1 MNDRSALHG
10 RREKVYPQKGILILC
25 GRCAALGQGMVHS
38 IMSSFYLNILRV
50 TPLFVLFLMLLACV
64 WDAINDPIMGM
75 IADRLNP
82 KHGKFALT

>member
-1 MNDRSALHG
+1 MAD
-10 RREKVYPQKGILILC
+10 EKKYIPKKEFLSFAAG
-25 GRCAALGQGMVHS
+25 ALGQGMVHS

-50 TPLFVLFLMLLACV
+50 TPLFVLFLMLSARV